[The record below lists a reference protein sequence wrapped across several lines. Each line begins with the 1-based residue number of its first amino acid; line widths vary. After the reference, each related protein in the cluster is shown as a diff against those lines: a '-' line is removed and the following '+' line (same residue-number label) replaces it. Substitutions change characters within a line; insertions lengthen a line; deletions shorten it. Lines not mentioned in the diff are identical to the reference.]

1 MKRKINILEKIQR
14 EVFKGFKRIYWFN
27 YTRIKYYTLTLNK
40 FIRQI
45 ETNNNKISL
54 LLPSKERS
62 NKFKRMMDSLSSTVH
77 DKSRIEILILLDKNE
92 KEKDL
97 YKNLIKDDFKNFD
110 IKIFEENIITH
121 AKRNNFLAKK
131 SIGSIIF
138 PINDD
143 IIFVSKFWDYFIDLE
158 FSKIDRNKPMCLWIN
173 SGKKYDY
180 LHTDFPIVNK
190 KWFET
195 LNYIGSENFNF
206 WYLDTW
212 ICALSHISKR
222 FIVTNK
228 ISVKQFSADT
238 FENEVD
244 NTFLLNRKDGIP
256 EKDFEI
262 WNNTKNE
269 RKIEAK
275 KLA

>member
-1 MKRKINILEKIQR
+1 MKKKINIKKKIQR
-14 EVFKGFKRIYWFN
+14 EILKGFKRIYWFN
-27 YTRIKYYTLTLNK
+27 YTRIKYYILTLNK
-40 FIRQI
+40 LIRQ
-45 ETNNNKISL
+45 TKTKKNKISL

-62 NKFKRMMDSLSSTVH
+62 KKFRRMMDSLSTTVH
-77 DKSRIEILILLDKNE
+77 DKSRIEILLLLDENE
-92 KEKDL
+92 KEKNL
-97 YKNLIKDDFKNFD
+97 YKNLIKDNFNIFN
-110 IKIFEENIITH
+110 IKIFEENINTH
-121 AKRNNFLAKK
+121 AKRNNFLAQK
-131 SIGSIIF
+131 SFGDIIF

-143 IIFVSKFWDYFIDLE
+143 IIFVSKSWDYFIDLE

-173 SGKKYDY
+173 SGKKYNY
-180 LHTDFPIVNK
+180 LHTDFPIVNR
-190 KWFET
+190 KWFEK
-195 LNYIGSENFNF
+195 LNYVGSENFNF

-222 FIVTNK
+222 FIVTSK

-238 FENEVD
+238 FKNEVD

-269 RKIEAK
+269 RIIEAK

>member
-1 MKRKINILEKIQR
+1 MKKKIDILKK
-14 EVFKGFKRIYWFN
+14 FKGKFLKGFKRIYWFN

-40 FIRQI
+40 LIRRI

-62 NKFKRMMDSLSSTVH
+62 NKFKRMMDSLLVTVH
-77 DKSRIEILILLDKNE
+77 DKSRIEILLLLDKNE
-92 KEKDL
+92 KEKNL
-97 YKNLIKDDFKNFD
+97 YKNLIENNFKNFN
-110 IKIFEENIITH
+110 IKIFEENIKTH

-131 SIGSIIF
+131 SIGDIIF

-143 IIFVSKFWDYFIDLE
+143 IIFISKFWDYFIDLE
-158 FSKIDRNKPMCLWIN
+158 FSKIDKNKPMCLWIN

-190 KWFET
+190 KWFEI
-195 LNYIGSENFNF
+195 LNYIGSEYFNF